1 MYACLPVVSDSLQ
14 PHGLWSTRILCPW
27 GYPGNNTRVGCHF
40 LLQGIFLTQGS
51 NLRLLHC
58 QVDSL
63 PLSYLGSPN
72 NQVRNWASL
81 VALTIKNP
89 PALAGDLGQED
100 PLEKGMATDS
110 RILAWRIPWRE
121 KPSGLQSMRSQRVR
135 RD

>member
-1 MYACLPVVSDSLQ
+1 MLLSPWDS
-14 PHGLWSTRILCPW
+14 
-27 GYPGNNTRVGCHF
+27 PGKNTGVGSRF

-110 RILAWRIPWRE
+110 RILAWRLPWRE
-121 KPSGLQSMRSQRVR
+121 KPGRLQATIHGLAKNHTRLSN
-135 RD
+135 